1 VSYDEENLPL
11 DRPASGQAFAK
22 PATTSLE
29 VIAESADTKPAA
41 NMTPHRTGSNR

>member
-1 VSYDEENLPL
+1 MSYVEENLPL

-29 VIAESADTKPAA
+29 VIEEAADTKQPPKTTA
-41 NMTPHRTGSNR
+41 PRTGSNR